1 MNNEQKIIDYFFSS
15 QNIELTEFHEKE
27 QWSDCLMFVDTREKK
42 SEVINHQIIRFK
54 FETRFKSDAVLIST
68 ASYIY
73 ENGVKSGMIF
83 NNEAI
88 VERMKLGQKCV
99 DVLDRLNV
107 QHYYPTIYFT
117 LEMNTVDDTVE
128 VTNCYQG
135 INLITENGLNYC
147 CLEDIVFNIIN
158 RHFKKWNFPIE
169 DIALTDLIDMYLMA
183 KI

>member
-1 MNNEQKIIDYFFSS
+1 MDNEQKIIDYFFSS

-42 SEVINHQIIRFK
+42 SAVINHKIIQFK
-54 FETRFKSDAVLIST
+54 FEPSFQSVLRAT
-68 ASYIY
+68 VSYIY
-73 ENGVKSGMIF
+73 ENGVKSGMTL
-83 NNEAI
+83 NNDAI

-99 DVLDRLNV
+99 DVLDRLNI

-117 LEMNTVDDTVE
+117 LEMNTVDDTVD
-128 VTNCYQG
+128 VTSCYQG
-135 INLITENGLNYC
+135 INLITKNGLNYC

-158 RHFKKWNFPIE
+158 RHFKEWNFPIE